1 MTQHPQRRIGSLES
15 VRQVFERDEFNALF
29 ADMDAPTDDDVS
41 ITMDGRRLDS
51 VEAVMAFVEEV
62 ARERVT
68 AARER

>member
-1 MTQHPQRRIGSLES
+1 MRQHPAGVARYPGS

-29 ADMDAPTDDDVS
+29 ADLDAPTDDDVS
-41 ITMDGRRLDS
+41 ITTDGRRLDS

-68 AARER
+68 AERER

>member
-1 MTQHPQRRIGSLES
+1 MTQHPQRRIGSLEG

-41 ITMDGRRLDS
+41 ITTDGRRLDS

>member
-1 MTQHPQRRIGSLES
+1 

-29 ADMDAPTDDDVS
+29 ADMHAPTDDDVS
-41 ITMDGRRLDS
+41 ITTDGRRLDS